1 MRADDI
7 EEMKKLPFFK
17 GIEPA
22 ICESVLHSSFLQR
35 FPPHVILFN
44 EGEPADFL
52 HIFVDGQI
60 ELFSALR
67 DRETTVLIMRANDS
81 FIVAAAL
88 LDRIYLQSAR
98 VLTSA
103 KVLMVPADV
112 VRHFFDEVPAF
123 ARALAYEMAV
133 AYRDVVREL
142 KNQKLRTTLE
152 RLANW
157 LLVRH
162 KESGGK
168 NSFELPFDKQTLA
181 SHLGLAPAVLSRSFA
196 ALAAYH
202 VDVSGSTIR
211 INDLSALQKL
221 AHPSSTID
229 EPKI

>member
-22 ICESVLHSSFLQR
+22 ICESVLQSSFLQR

-52 HIFVDGQI
+52 HIVVDGQI
-60 ELFSALR
+60 ELFS
-67 DRETTVLIMRANDS
+67 
-81 FIVAAAL
+81 AL

-211 INDLSALQKL
+211 INDLSALKKL